1 MYTDAAGI
9 DQRTISTANGQCR
22 RKSTRLFC
30 LYADVRMADLWTHET
45 ALRDGQQA
53 FLAFFAIAGYGPGS
67 AADATADSLP
77 AFFGHMA
84 KRAAK
89 TAALPE
95 SSPRF
100 LVVHLRRSSF
110 RSTRSSQ
117 IRPAGSILPARL

>member
-67 AADATADSLP
+67 AADATADWRQ
-77 AFFGHMA
+77 AGGFDA
-84 KRAAK
+84 CQ
-89 TAALPE
+89 
-95 SSPRF
+95 
-100 LVVHLRRSSF
+100 LRHTF
-110 RSTRSSQ
+110 
-117 IRPAGSILPARL
+117 AED